1 MDTKRLG
8 AVIAVGNQKGGV
20 GKTTNSCHL
29 AAALGERGYRV
40 LIIDLDPGAGATKHL
55 GVPVQSFAGTLEL
68 LTTSETV
75 ETLAITEGMPRGVHL
90 VPSRTQL
97 SELDS
102 LLSKFVDRTR
112 ILDRPIEFAR
122 RHYDLILLDT
132 PPWAGA
138 TTTVAAYSVA
148 EWFLLSAFPHPLSLA
163 GLNEAL
169 KDIADVRAQR
179 NPRLEVLGVILTCV
193 DTRTNLAKDV
203 EELVARELPGR
214 AFQTIITQA
223 NALPVLSGRGKTL
236 FDSKIYATH
245 KVTEQYRCL
254 AAEVEKRLLDRE
266 GFLARAKEGLGQE
279 VAKGEEPERV
289 ASNV

>member
-1 MDTKRLG
+1 METTRLG
-8 AVIAVGNQKGGV
+8 AVIAVGNQKGRV
-20 GKTTNSCHL
+20 GKTTNTCHL
-29 AAALGERGYRV
+29 AAALGEKGYRV

-55 GVPVQSFAGTLEL
+55 GIPVQSFAGTLEL

-138 TTTVAAYSVA
+138 TTTVSAYSVA

-169 KDIADVRAQR
+169 RDIADVRAQR

-236 FDSKIYATH
+236 FDSKVYATH

-254 AAEVEKRLLDRE
+254 AAEVEERLLDRE
-266 GFLARAKEGLGQE
+266 SFLARAKEGLGRE
-279 VAKGEEPERV
+279 AVNGEGPQRV

>member
-1 MDTKRLG
+1 
-8 AVIAVGNQKGGV
+8 
-20 GKTTNSCHL
+20 
-29 AAALGERGYRV
+29 
-40 LIIDLDPGAGATKHL
+40 
-55 GVPVQSFAGTLEL
+55 
-68 LTTSETV
+68 
-75 ETLAITEGMPRGVHL
+75 MPRGVHL

-138 TTTVAAYSVA
+138 TTTVSAYSVA

-203 EELVARELPGR
+203 EDLVARELPGR

-245 KVTEQYRCL
+245 KVTEQYRSL
-254 AAEVEKRLLDRE
+254 AAEVEERLLDRE
-266 GFLARAKEGLGQE
+266 GFLARAKEGLTR
-279 VAKGEEPERV
+279 APMKGEGSRVV
-289 ASNV
+289 ASNA